1 MVLLHFIVFYSN
13 FAIVILILFYMKKAI
28 LFLIL
33 FLACVI
39 PMSAE
44 KRNVELKFTRVDNKP
59 INPDLRSVIINL
71 PIEATIDDTTG
82 YLEVTSSSSLSGSV
96 YVYSISGTLERSASK
111 LNVTLPIPQRRQ
123 THILTIKGDDWSGEG
138 KFIY

>member
-1 MVLLHFIVFYSN
+1 MVLLHFIIFYSN
-13 FAIVILILFYMKKAI
+13 FAIVILIRFYMKKAI
-28 LFLIL
+28 LFFIL
-33 FLACVI
+33 FLSCVI

-44 KRNVELKFTRVDNKP
+44 KRKVELKFTRVDNKP

-82 YLEVTSSSSLSGSV
+82 YLEVTSSSSLSCSV

-123 THILTIKGDDWSGEG
+123 THVVTIKGDGWSGEG

>member
-13 FAIVILILFYMKKAI
+13 FAIVNLILFYMKKAI
-28 LFLIL
+28 LFLIM

-44 KRNVELKFTRVDNKP
+44 KHKVDIKFTRVDNKP

>member
-1 MVLLHFIVFYSN
+1 MVLLHFIIFYSN
-13 FAIVILILFYMKKAI
+13 FAIVILIRFYMKKAI

-123 THILTIKGDDWSGEG
+123 THILTIK
-138 KFIY
+138 